1 MVFHCLSVPY
11 SPTRKD
17 VSLCAF
23 VQKVYKF
30 CDEMTKRGHTVYH
43 YGHENSIVNCT
54 EHINVTNNDILI
66 NSYGNLNDWKTKGFD
81 QNVNTKAV
89 NVFKNFTTHNIFFI
103 EFKTIN
109 TLIFAFF
116 IIK

>member
-1 MVFHCLSVPY
+1 MIFHCLSVPY

-54 EHINVTNNDILI
+54 EHINVTSNDILI
-66 NSYGNLNDWKTKGFD
+66 NSYGNLNDLKTLSRFAIKQYYD
-81 QNVNTKAV
+81 YYEY
-89 NVFKNFTTHNIFFI
+89 IFRNPFL
-103 EFKTIN
+103 TQTN
-109 TLIFAFF
+109 QT
-116 IIK
+116 

>member
-23 VQKVYKF
+23 VQKGYKF
-30 CDEMTKRGHTVYH
+30 CDEMTKRGRTVYH

-54 EHINVTNNDILI
+54 
-66 NSYGNLNDWKTKGFD
+66 
-81 QNVNTKAV
+81 
-89 NVFKNFTTHNIFFI
+89 
-103 EFKTIN
+103 
-109 TLIFAFF
+109 
-116 IIK
+116 